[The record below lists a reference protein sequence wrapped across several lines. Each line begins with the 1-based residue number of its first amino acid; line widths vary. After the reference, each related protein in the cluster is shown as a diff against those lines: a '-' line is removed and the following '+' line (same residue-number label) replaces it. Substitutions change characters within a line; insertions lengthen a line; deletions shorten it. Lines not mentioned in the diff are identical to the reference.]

1 MILAVANAKGG
12 VGKSHISYK
21 LARLLAEEGRTLLV
35 DADVPQQSALR
46 WAVLAQRDDGVLGPL
61 DVAPAGGVPEEGD
74 ENYAEWEHYV
84 FDTPPGHPEI
94 ILETLVQA
102 EVALIPVTPGD
113 IVVDQLPTIRLLVE
127 KAMQENPG
135 LRVWVVLNCMEAG
148 TREAK
153 GELREAVVAAG
164 WQVLDAEIPRRVAI
178 QRDFGQAGPPAPGA
192 SMEARVPWEP
202 YEAVLA
208 ELLDRAAGKRSTR
221 VGGTDD

>member
-1 MILAVANAKGG
+1 MIIAVTNAKGG

-21 LARLLAEEGRTLLV
+21 LARLLAERGRTILV

-46 WAVLAQRDDGVLGPL
+46 WAVLAERDAGSVLGPL

-94 ILETLVQA
+94 IVETLVQA

-113 IVVDQLPTIRLLVE
+113 IVVDQLPTTRLLVE

-135 LRVWVVLNCMEAG
+135 LRVWVVLNCVDAG

-153 GELREAVVAAG
+153 GELREAITAAG
-164 WQVLDAEIPRRVAI
+164 WDVLDTEIPRRVAI
-178 QRDFGQAGPPAPGA
+178 QRDFGQAGPPGPGA
-192 SMEARVPWEP
+192 SMAAQVPWEP

-208 ELLDRAAGKRSTR
+208 ELLARTAVGSTDD
-221 VGGTDD
+221 GGTDD